1 MQILWSFISKN
12 YEIQVKL
19 NFEFDSILE
28 VEICVLLGFYA
39 VWSGSFL
46 PIFQDNLSV
55 PSPMLSQLIQSLTL
69 ITCLSIICITFSYS
83 VMSSK

>member
-1 MQILWSFISKN
+1 MQNLWPFISKN
-12 YEIQVKL
+12 REIQVKL
-19 NFEFDSILE
+19 NFGLDSILE
-28 VEICVLLGFYA
+28 VEVCVLLGFYA

-46 PIFQDNLSV
+46 LIFRDNLPV

>member
-1 MQILWSFISKN
+1 MQSLWPFISKN
-12 YEIQVKL
+12 YEMQVKL
-19 NFEFDSILE
+19 NFGLDSILE
-28 VEICVLLGFYA
+28 VEICVLLGFCA

-46 PIFQDNLSV
+46 PIFRDNLSV